1 MSSRKKI
8 ASARPTKA
16 YWMGWMARRR
26 RSSKSRKAAKVRPM
40 KRKSYLEVRAGWPA
54 MRLRIQPRVL
64 LRFREE
70 PGFEVGRRRV
80 RSRRAWTGRIRW
92 PREETTDS
100 LNGVTRR
107 RSRSFW
113 RSIGSAAEDDGL
125 SAGDGARGPRRH
137 EGGGLGATWR
147 ARAPALCLTHPS
159 CRRRSG
165 VIDGPRGSA
174 RGGAGLP
181 SARRRSGGRRGR
193 TRPGSP
199 TGSAC
204 RRRSCG
210 RWCGGRGWR

>member
-1 MSSRKKI
+1 MRQRNSGSWSPRQQGGV
-8 ASARPTKA
+8 ATPSPDRAEPAPRPAA
-16 YWMGWMARRR
+16 YFR
-26 RSSKSRKAAKVRPM
+26 AAAVVMPT
-40 KRKSYLEVRAGWPA
+40 S
-54 MRLRIQPRVL
+54 
-64 LRFREE
+64 
-70 PGFEVGRRRV
+70 
-80 RSRRAWTGRIRW
+80 T
-92 PREETTDS
+92 
-100 LNGVTRR
+100 
-107 RSRSFW
+107 
-113 RSIGSAAEDDGL
+113 GSAPSLTSACQRPHTSSSSAVRCSALDLGDRLDERGAVDVLPEEIGRQRQAQGLGFGVHLHFAEAGVAHHVRDGVGVVQAEDDVG
-125 SAGDGARGPRRH
+125 

-210 RWCGGRGWR
+210 RWCGGPGWR